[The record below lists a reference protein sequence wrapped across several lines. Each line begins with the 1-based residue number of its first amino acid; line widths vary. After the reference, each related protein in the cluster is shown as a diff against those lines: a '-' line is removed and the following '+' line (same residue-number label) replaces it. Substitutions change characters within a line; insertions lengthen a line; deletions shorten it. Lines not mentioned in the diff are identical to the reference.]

1 MLILGARARAGASC
15 DPAVPKS
22 YSSDRILL
30 FFLASNARAGDVDLT
45 FLLLKWLHSGRWTQ
59 KKTTIAL
66 FAKVGLRVSVRYFE
80 SSPIII

>member
-1 MLILGARARAGASC
+1 MLILRY
-15 DPAVPKS
+15 PKELFFPPPPP
-22 YSSDRILL
+22 DRILL
-30 FFLASNARAGDVDLT
+30 FLLSLLLPSNARAGDVDLT